1 MRWTCN
7 AEVSFYCAGSIFF
20 RPHNLRGLE
29 PRSFILKPNCH
40 HRVRSREG
48 SWYIVQFG
56 NRLNL
61 SVVLYENPSLVH
73 LGDCSR
79 LKQEITYCWRV
90 SRGGNRNKSRPRCSQ
105 CAEVFYS
112 EKFHDPKLLYSSES
126 ATHDRSELPAVE
138 FWVVGRAW
146 SDTSFG

>member
-1 MRWTCN
+1 MRRKHLYQTHTIL
-7 AEVSFYCAGSIFF
+7 G
-20 RPHNLRGLE
+20 GLE
-29 PRSFILKPNCH
+29 PWSFISKPNCH
-40 HRVRSREG
+40 RRVRSRER
-48 SWYIVQFG
+48 SWHVVKFG

-73 LGDCSR
+73 LGDFSR
-79 LKQEITYCWRV
+79 LKREVTYCWRV
-90 SRGGNRNKSRPRCSQ
+90 SRGGNRNKSRPRYSQ

-112 EKFHDPKLLYSSES
+112 EKVHGPKLLYISES